1 MTATCLSLICAFL
14 FAQAA
19 PPAAKKDEPKK
30 EPPAPVAVAKAHVV
44 FVHACAEAKPVAVFV
59 NGKDAVKELAFG
71 KPSPA
76 AAFDAGPAK
85 IELKEG
91 DKVVATANAVLAGD
105 KNYVVVA
112 MDKAGKVEGQAFEV
126 KATAGKAHYMVVNA
140 AAEAADVKV
149 AGKEA
154 KKGVAQ
160 GTAFDAAVDAGKL
173 EIEVGAAKK
182 AIEAKADM
190 TYVLVAAGKA
200 PKVELVQVEF
210 KAPAPVAAAA
220 PAPAVKKEEP
230 KKEEVKKE
238 EPKKEEPKKEAPKK
252 EEPKKEEPKKDK

>member
-1 MTATCLSLICAFL
+1 MTATCLSLVCAFL

-30 EPPAPVAVAKAHVV
+30 EVPPPAMVAKAQVV
-44 FVHACAEAKPVAVFV
+44 FVHACPEAKPVAVFV
-59 NGKDAVKELAFG
+59 NGKEAVKELAFG
-71 KPSPA
+71 KPSMA
-76 AAFDAGPAK
+76 MGFDAGPAK
-85 IELKEG
+85 VELKDGE
-91 DKVVATANAVLAGD
+91 KVIATANATLAGD

-112 MDKAGKVEGQAFEV
+112 MDKAGKVEGQAVEV

-140 AAEAADVKV
+140 AAEPADVKV

-160 GTAFDAAVDAGKL
+160 GTTFDAAVDAGKL

-200 PKVELVQVEF
+200 GKVELFQTEF
-210 KAPAPVAAAA
+210 KAAA
-220 PAPAVKKEEP
+220 P

-238 EPKKEEPKKEAPKK
+238 EPKKEEPKKVEPKKDEPKK
-252 EEPKKEEPKKDK
+252 EEPKKEEPKKPEPKKEEPKK